1 MEMRFK
7 AIWNFLSSAVTI
19 AIIAFVLMGF
29 FSNVTPIDVD
39 MIKRVCGDNDKN
51 CVTSDAYWIA
61 VQIGRLDIISI
72 CLAILGVT
80 VGLSAVFGFL
90 YVKEKSELVAAQSA
104 AETIELLKVEISR
117 NLEVHATKFL
127 EEQVPK
133 FAEQYFILA
142 QNAVDF
148 SDYADQIA
156 GEAGNEEDER

>member
-1 MEMRFK
+1 MRFR

-51 CVTSDAYWIA
+51 CVTCDAYWIA

-90 YVKEKSELVAAQSA
+90 YVKEKSEMLA
-104 AETIELLKVEISR
+104 AEAAEKTINSLSSR
-117 NLEVHATKFL
+117 IEEKIERNAIKFM
-127 EEQVPK
+127 EEQLPK
-133 FAEQYFILA
+133 IAQDYVELA
-142 QNAVDF
+142 ASSKDAGR
-148 SDYADQIA
+148 YADEIA
-156 GEAGNEEDER
+156 GEMDNGDRA

>member
-1 MEMRFK
+1 MRFK
-7 AIWNFLSSAVTI
+7 AIWNLFSSGVTI
-19 AIIAFVLMGF
+19 AIIAFFLMGML
-29 FSNVTPIDVD
+29 SSVTPIDVD
-39 MIKRVCGDNDKN
+39 MIKRVCGDSDKN

-104 AETIELLKVEISR
+104 AATIELLKAEISQ
-117 NLEVHATKFL
+117 NLENHATKFL

-133 FAEQYFILA
+133 FAEQYFLLA
-142 QNAVDF
+142 QNAVDI

-156 GEAGNEEDER
+156 GEAGNEEDKQ